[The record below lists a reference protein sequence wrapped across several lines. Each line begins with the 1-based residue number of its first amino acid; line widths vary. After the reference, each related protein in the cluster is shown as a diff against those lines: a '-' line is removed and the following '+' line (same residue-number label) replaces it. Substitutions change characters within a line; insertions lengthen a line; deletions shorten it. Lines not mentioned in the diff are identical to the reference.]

1 MLFKPVL
8 SLFLINTK
16 TKNNFS
22 KTILF
27 LSEILLKL
35 KLNLKVF
42 RNITKTKNTSEI
54 LLKLKLKLRNL
65 AKTKNTSEI

>member
-1 MLFKPVL
+1 MLVSTKTKTKIECKFLLKTKTKSITKTKGNDVFKWHIWYNIMLFKPVL

-27 LSEILLKL
+27 
-35 KLNLKVF
+35 
-42 RNITKTKNTSEI
+42 
-54 LLKLKLKLRNL
+54 
-65 AKTKNTSEI
+65 